1 MNNSNN
7 RILVVDDDRET
18 VRLLRAYLENAGYQV
33 LTAYDGEQALHFLR
47 RERPNLVLL
56 DIMMP
61 ERDGLS
67 LTRLMQN
74 DSALKSI
81 PIIMLTA
88 RVEDE
93 DIVLGLEMGAADYV
107 TKPFNPREVL
117 ARVRARLRDQYD
129 TPDAPVMS
137 FADLLMDPYQR
148 EVMVRGKPVDLTP
161 IEYQILQTLMSNIG
175 QVFTRA
181 DLISSALQDDYE
193 SLERSLDTH
202 IKNLRKKIEVDTR
215 NPEYILTVYGVGY
228 RLGRLERL

>member
-1 MNNSNN
+1 MDPQNN
-7 RILVVDDDRET
+7 RILVVDDDKET
-18 VRLLRAYLENAGYQV
+18 VRLLRAYLESADYQV
-33 LTAYDGEQALHFLR
+33 LTAYDGEQALHVLR

-67 LTRLMQN
+67 LTQLMRN
-74 DSALKSI
+74 DPALKGI

-88 RVEDE
+88 RVEDT
-93 DIVLGLEMGAADYV
+93 DIILGLEMGAADYV

-129 TPDAPVMS
+129 KPDDTVMS
-137 FADLLMDPYQR
+137 FEDLRLDPYQR
-148 EVMVRGKPVDLTP
+148 EVVVRGELVDLTP
-161 IEYQILQTLMSNIG
+161 IEYQILHTLMSNIG

-181 DLISSALQDDYE
+181 DLISSALQDDYD

-215 NPEYILTVYGVGY
+215 N
-228 RLGRLERL
+228 

>member
-67 LTRLMQN
+67 LTQLMCN
-74 DSALKSI
+74 DSALKTI
-81 PIIMLTA
+81 PIILLTA

-117 ARVRARLRDQYD
+117 ARVRVRLRDQYAA
-129 TPDAPVMS
+129 PDGPVLS
-137 FADLLMDPYQR
+137 FADLRMDPYQR
-148 EVMVRGKPVDLTP
+148 EVVVRGEPVDLTP
-161 IEYQILQTLMSNIG
+161 IEYQILYTLMSNIG

>member
-1 MNNSNN
+1 MEPRNN

-18 VRLLRAYLENAGYQV
+18 VRLLRAYLENANYQV
-33 LTAYDGEQALHFLR
+33 LTAYDGEQALHVLR
-47 RERPNLVLL
+47 RERPNLILL

-67 LTRLMQN
+67 LTQLMRN
-74 DSALKSI
+74 DPALKGI

-88 RVEDE
+88 RVEDA

-117 ARVRARLRDQYD
+117 ARVRARLRDHYQ
-129 TPDAPVMS
+129 TPDEPVMS
-137 FADLLMDPYQR
+137 FADLRLDPYQR
-148 EVMVRGKPVDLTP
+148 EVVVRGALVDLTP
-161 IEYQILQTLMSNIG
+161 IEYQILYTLMSNIG

-181 DLISSALQDDYE
+181 DLISSAFQDDYD